1 MVSSLNLLI
10 NLRVQRNLFIQ
21 QPMLE
26 TNTKLI
32 RFKIL
37 ANKIKLMALSHFKA
51 KNSATEA

>member
-37 ANKIKLMALSHFKA
+37 AKKIKLMALSYFKA